1 MTCQLTGGSQL
12 RATTVTCH
20 AQVHLHAC
28 SAIISRNHEIETSMY
43 SLLRKALF
51 IADPE
56 TAHGLALEG
65 LRFGHGIG
73 ATGLLCETISQ
84 PVTVMGLE
92 FPNPVG
98 MAAGMDKN
106 GDYIDAL
113 GSVGFG
119 FVEIGTITPR
129 PQAGNPKPRVFR
141 IEKANAMI
149 NRLGFNNK
157 GVDYLVRQ
165 AKRRKFSGVLG
176 INIGKNFD
184 TANDRA
190 ADDYLICLEKVYP
203 YADYITV
210 NVSSPNTRGLRDLQ
224 DAELLDRLLGTLND
238 KRLELTDKCQK
249 RVPLVVKVAPD
260 LDDEQIPGIAEAVAR
275 NEFDGLIATNTTIS
289 RDAVKGM
296 RHASEAGGLSGAP
309 VKDRANHV
317 LAMFRAALPAG
328 ISLIGT
334 GGITKGEDAA
344 EKMQLGADLVQFY
357 TGFVYKGP
365 DLVSDCLKAIE
376 AQSST

>member
-1 MTCQLTGGSQL
+1 MKPFKPM
-12 RATTVTCH
+12 
-20 AQVHLHAC
+20 
-28 SAIISRNHEIETSMY
+28 MY

-65 LRFGHGIG
+65 LRLGHEIG
-73 ATGLLCETISQ
+73 ATSLLCSNISQ

-119 FVEIGTITPR
+119 FVEIGTTTPR
-129 PQAGNPKPRVFR
+129 PQSGNPKPRIFR
-141 IEKANAMI
+141 IEEANAMI

-157 GVDYLVRQ
+157 GVDYLVEK
-165 AKRRKFSGVLG
+165 AKKHRFQGILG

-184 TANDRA
+184 TPNDRA
-190 ADDYLICLEKVYP
+190 ADDYLVCLEKVYAH
-203 YADYITV
+203 ADYITI
-210 NVSSPNTRGLRDLQ
+210 NISSPNTKGLRDLQ
-224 DAELLDRLLGTLND
+224 DTEQLDKLLAALNTR
-238 KRLELTDKCQK
+238 RLELADEHQQ

-260 LDDEQIPGIAEAVAR
+260 LVDEDIAGIAESVVR
-275 NEFDGLIATNTTIS
+275 NEFDGVIATNTTIS
-289 RDAVKGM
+289 RSAVKGLP
-296 RHASEAGGLSGAP
+296 HADEPGGLSGTP
-309 VKDRANHV
+309 LKDMANHV
-317 LAMFRAALPAG
+317 LAALRDALPKEV
-328 ISLIGT
+328 SLIGT
-334 GGITKGEDAA
+334 GGITSGADAA
-344 EKMQLGADLVQFY
+344 EKIQLGADLVQFY

-365 DLVSDCLKAIE
+365 DLVKDCLTAIRKQKA
-376 AQSST
+376 T

>member
-1 MTCQLTGGSQL
+1 
-12 RATTVTCH
+12 
-20 AQVHLHAC
+20 
-28 SAIISRNHEIETSMY
+28 MY

-51 IADPE
+51 LADPE

-65 LRFGHGIG
+65 LRLGHGIG
-73 ATGLLCETISQ
+73 ATHLLCNSRDL

-113 GSVGFG
+113 GGLGFG
-119 FVEIGTITPR
+119 FIEIGTITPR
-129 PQAGNPKPRVFR
+129 PQPGNPKPRIFR
-141 IEKANAMI
+141 LEKANAMI

-165 AKRRKFSGVLG
+165 AKKHRFKGILG

-184 TANDRA
+184 TPNEKAV
-190 ADDYLICLEKVYP
+190 DDYLLCLEKVYP
-203 YADYITV
+203 HADYITI
-210 NVSSPNTRGLRDLQ
+210 NISSPNTRGLRDLQ
-224 DAELLDRLLGTLND
+224 DAEQLNSLLSALND
-238 KRLELTDKCQK
+238 RRLELADELQK

-260 LDDEQIPGIAEAVAR
+260 LEDEQIPGMAEVVIR

-296 RHASEAGGLSGAP
+296 RHADEQGGLSGAP
-309 VKDRANHV
+309 VKDKSNHV
-317 LAMFRAALPAG
+317 LAEFRAHLPSEIA
-328 ISLIGT
+328 LIGT
-334 GGITKGEDAA
+334 GGITSGEDAA
-344 EKMQLGADLVQFY
+344 NKIQLGADLVQFY

-365 DLVSDCLKAIE
+365 DLVGDCLKAI
-376 AQSST
+376 AAHKSV

>member
-1 MTCQLTGGSQL
+1 
-12 RATTVTCH
+12 
-20 AQVHLHAC
+20 
-28 SAIISRNHEIETSMY
+28 MY

-65 LRFGHGIG
+65 LRLGHEIG
-73 ATGLLCETISQ
+73 ATSLLCSNISQ

-119 FVEIGTITPR
+119 FVEIGTTTPR
-129 PQAGNPKPRVFR
+129 PQSGNPKPRIFR
-141 IEKANAMI
+141 IEEANAMI

-157 GVDYLVRQ
+157 GVDYLVEK
-165 AKRRKFSGVLG
+165 AKKHRFQGILG

-184 TANDRA
+184 TPNDRA
-190 ADDYLICLEKVYP
+190 ADDYLVCLEKVYAH
-203 YADYITV
+203 ADYITI
-210 NVSSPNTRGLRDLQ
+210 NISSPNTKGLRDLQ
-224 DAELLDRLLGTLND
+224 DTEQLDKLLAALNTR
-238 KRLELTDKCQK
+238 RLELADEHQQ

-260 LDDEQIPGIAEAVAR
+260 LVDEDIAGIAESVVR
-275 NEFDGLIATNTTIS
+275 NEFDGVIATNTTIS
-289 RDAVKGM
+289 RSAVKGLP
-296 RHASEAGGLSGAP
+296 HADEPGGLSGAP
-309 VKDRANHV
+309 LKDMANHV
-317 LAMFRAALPAG
+317 LAALRDALPKEV
-328 ISLIGT
+328 SLIGT
-334 GGITKGEDAA
+334 GGITSGADAA
-344 EKMQLGADLVQFY
+344 EKIQLGADLVQFY

-365 DLVSDCLKAIE
+365 DLVKDCLTAIRKQKA
-376 AQSST
+376 T